1 MSIYEVTGRVLG
13 AEDTAENKTK
23 MPAHLEHTEELIVVQ
38 GANEGK
44 KA

>member
-1 MSIYEVTGRVLG
+1 MTGRVLG

-23 MPAHLEHTEELIVVQ
+23 MPAHLEHRGELIVVE
-38 GANEGK
+38 GAKEDK